1 MKYPI
6 SEVYDR
12 LSIEILK
19 SQRASAEN
27 HEIRA
32 LLMDDIFQHG
42 YQISFLDRLIV
53 INGKIWDLESD
64 IRRGKEDEL
73 GLEEVGRRALAIRDF
88 NAQRISIKNEIT
100 QFYNEGFEERKY
112 NHASQ

>member
-19 SQRASAEN
+19 LERAGAEN
-27 HEIRA
+27 HELRS
-32 LLMDDIFQHG
+32 LLFEDIYQHG
-42 YQISFLDRLIV
+42 CEMAFLDRLII

-64 IRRGKEDEL
+64 IRRGKENEL

-100 QFYNEGFEERKY
+100 QFYNDGFEERKY